1 MTEEQANDLMSILR
15 SINTKLA
22 RIEVKQNG
30 FATDIERIESSVEA
44 NRKEYRAIF
53 EELRVDLARLTDR
66 FSSQE
71 TDLKKKLPET
81 AMQYRD

>member
-1 MTEEQANDLMSILR
+1 MTEEQTNDLMSILR

-30 FATDIERIESSVEA
+30 FAADIERIESSVEA

-66 FSSQE
+66 FSSQKA
-71 TDLKKKLPET
+71 DLKKKLPET

>member
-22 RIEVKQNG
+22 RIETRQNG
-30 FATDIERIESSVEA
+30 LATDVKRIESEVES

-66 FSSQE
+66 FASQE

-81 AMQYRD
+81 VMQYSD